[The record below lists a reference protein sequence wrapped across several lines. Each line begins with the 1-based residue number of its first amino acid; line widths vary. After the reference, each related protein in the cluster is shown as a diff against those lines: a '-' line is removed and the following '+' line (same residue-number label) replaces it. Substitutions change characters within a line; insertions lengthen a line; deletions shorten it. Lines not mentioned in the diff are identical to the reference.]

1 MNLLDG
7 YEQEENLSGDVPS
20 LSHTVRVKP
29 ECFFNSG
36 SQSAGLDEE
45 NRIGF
50 GWLLGFIFYFQ
61 RARESTF
68 QVLSNHQSCE

>member
-20 LSHTVRVKP
+20 LSHSVQVEP

-45 NRIGF
+45 NRIDF
-50 GWLLGFIFYFQ
+50 GWLLVFNFYFQ
-61 RARESTF
+61 RVRESTF